1 MMMKTEKHWGGA
13 GAGAGIFRAFL
24 ASAGLVLKAAIT
36 LLSYHRLVY
45 NVWISRRCTHH
56 TANVYC

>member
-36 LLSYHRLVY
+36 PLLSQTRL
-45 NVWISRRCTHH
+45 
-56 TANVYC
+56 